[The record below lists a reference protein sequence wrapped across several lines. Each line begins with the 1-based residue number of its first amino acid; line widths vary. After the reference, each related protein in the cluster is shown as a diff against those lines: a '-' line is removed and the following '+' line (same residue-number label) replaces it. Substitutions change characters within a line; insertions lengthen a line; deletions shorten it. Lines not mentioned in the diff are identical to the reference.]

1 MARKGR
7 KKIVR
12 FRIVAADSRKPRDG
26 RFIET
31 LGYYNP
37 QAEPKEFKINVARVG
52 YWIKQGAQVSGTVTN
67 LLNQDNFKE
76 QLEAIEKGLGT
87 ENLDIKRKPE
97 RKRKPKPKAK
107 AGKPKEITE
116 EKPEKKPAE
125 KPEEKP
131 EETFTSEDDSDY
143 QPSDEETKER
153 VVELG
158 REEVIADGAG
168 IDPDEIN
175 EDQTI

>member
-1 MARKGR
+1 LARKGR
-7 KKIVR
+7 KKIAR

-37 QAEPKEFKINVARVG
+37 QAEPKEFKINITRIG
-52 YWIKQGAQVSGTVTN
+52 YWLKNGAQVSGTVTN
-67 LLNQDNFKE
+67 LLKQDNFTE

-107 AGKPKEITE
+107 AGKPKETQEKKPKETQE
-116 EKPEKKPAE
+116 EKPEETPVEKPE
-125 KPEEKP
+125 EKTEDKPEDKPEEKP
-131 EETFTSEDDSDY
+131 EEKA
-143 QPSDEETKER
+143 EEKT
-153 VVELG
+153 
-158 REEVIADGAG
+158 EEKT
-168 IDPDEIN
+168 E
-175 EDQTI
+175 E